1 MKRFYINYGRRIMP
15 NYKYNVIIEGEE
27 YSCDSREEA
36 EQLKLDAEEKGHYN
50 VRIKRWWIMDELIT
64 EENK

>member
-1 MKRFYINYGRRIMP
+1 MP

-27 YSCDSREEA
+27 YSCDSKEEA

-64 EENK
+64 QENSNGNE